1 MIEIRKLKK
10 DDMEE
15 LFDLLNTTFGTKYGR
30 PMHFD
35 LEQPKM
41 WVKDDLHMERHLAVF
56 EVYEEKCYGEGVTE
70 IEFEAY
76 LGETKMFKITEE

>member
-15 LFDLLNTTFGTKYGR
+15 LFDLLNTTFGNKYGR
-30 PMHFD
+30 EMHFD

-56 EVYEEKCYGEGVTE
+56 EDGQRGNSAAVRGKGLFFRALPACH
-70 IEFEAY
+70 
-76 LGETKMFKITEE
+76 

>member
-15 LFDLLNTTFGTKYGR
+15 PFDLLNTTFGTKYGR

-41 WVKDDLHMERHLAVF
+41 WVKDDLFFPRDRGVDELCSCKKL
-56 EVYEEKCYGEGVTE
+56 EETIFHPFRLLFDVLYGAIV
-70 IEFEAY
+70 
-76 LGETKMFKITEE
+76 